1 MTDPHRPWQEDMAR
15 LRSELWTQFGI
26 KLDEL
31 RADVGRLKPVVD
43 DLVDIVIGN
52 EKIGVKGLKSR
63 LDALE
68 TKIDSLIEQR
78 DRLIFL
84 LRVVGIVA
92 GGTGGINLVLELLRI
107 MGVIK

>member
-52 EKIGVKGLKSR
+52 DKIGVKGLKTR

-68 TKIDSLIEQR
+68 TKIDTLIEQR

-84 LRVVGIVA
+84 IKVVAAVA
-92 GGTGGINLVLELLRI
+92 GGTSGANLLLELLRI
-107 MGVIK
+107 TGVIQ